1 MCSVISVGQDQ
12 LSLVSLPLFFHLQ
25 NTHEQFFSGVCF
37 NMSQS
42 LSNNSL
48 EKNKAGQGK
57 KPSLIIEPS

>member
-25 NTHEQFFSGVCF
+25 NT
-37 NMSQS
+37 QS